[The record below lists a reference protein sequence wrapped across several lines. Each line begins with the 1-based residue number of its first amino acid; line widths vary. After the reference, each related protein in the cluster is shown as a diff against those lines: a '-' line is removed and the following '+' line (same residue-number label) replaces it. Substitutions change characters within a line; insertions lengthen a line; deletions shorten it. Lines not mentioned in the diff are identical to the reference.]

1 MQALTC
7 DCLALPCPGSLQILL
22 LSRDEVSMLVVSYA
36 DIKRCIQSSYAE
48 LRARA
53 ASSSSAGAVHRSR
66 SKAELGSR
74 EGEKRSG
81 SAASYY

>member
-1 MQALTC
+1 
-7 DCLALPCPGSLQILL
+7 
-22 LSRDEVSMLVVSYA
+22 MLVVSYA

-53 ASSSSAGAVHRSR
+53 ASSGVGAVHRSR

>member
-53 ASSSSAGAVHRSR
+53 ASSSVGAVHRSR